1 MDINS
6 LDRFIEAQEQMYAV
20 ALEEIRNGEKRS
32 HWMWYILPQIRGLG
46 MSSMAH
52 TYGIAGLE
60 EAKAYIAHPLL
71 SARLIEISDV
81 LLTLEK
87 KNPEDIFGYVYAM
100 KLRSSMTLFSL
111 VSENNSVFHKLL
123 QKYYSGEPD
132 SMTLSLV
139 KES

>member
-71 SARLIEISDV
+71 
-81 LLTLEK
+81 
-87 KNPEDIFGYVYAM
+87 
-100 KLRSSMTLFSL
+100 
-111 VSENNSVFHKLL
+111 
-123 QKYYSGEPD
+123 
-132 SMTLSLV
+132 
-139 KES
+139 